1 MWILNFLPNFVFH
14 LMLLIGIVG
23 IVISFIFKT
32 IPFVSKY
39 HIQMLVISIIL
50 TVIAV
55 WYEGGIAKDA
65 EYQAM
70 INDMKLKV
78 AESEKKAAEANAEIE
93 YVFIDRVQKV
103 KDVQVVIQEK
113 IRDVAVNI
121 DDNCKITL
129 DTIDI
134 LNKAAKSPRNNK

>member
-32 IPFVSKY
+32 IPFVAKY